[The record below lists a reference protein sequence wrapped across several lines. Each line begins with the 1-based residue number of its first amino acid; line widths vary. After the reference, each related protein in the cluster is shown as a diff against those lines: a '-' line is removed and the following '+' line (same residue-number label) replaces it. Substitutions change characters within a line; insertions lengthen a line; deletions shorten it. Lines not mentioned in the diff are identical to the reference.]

1 MSETG
6 EDYEGDDD
14 DDGEMPWESAA
25 REAVEEAVSNVE
37 FDEVRGVVYLPS
49 GEDHRFNRYDEEFD
63 GWEAIKHRLTEVG
76 ESEWFANVPFD
87 GGEAVFSSG
96 VDTYVESA
104 FAEHKFEEFFEKLA
118 PPVDGETLVS
128 SNKIVPP
135 GGGLVIQLDTAQ
147 INAELVSYLGKHPE
161 KMRDM
166 TPRKFE
172 ELVAELFRAKGYE
185 VILTPQSRDGGLDI
199 RAYHRGDT
207 GTVLTLIECKRYAA
221 HNPVDVA
228 IVRGLYGVTVS
239 ENATRGIIAT
249 TSYFS
254 QDAKSFQAKNE
265 HRLHLADFTN
275 LKQWLAQYPSTGS

>member
-1 MSETG
+1 MPEEEEELDEG
-6 EDYEGDDD
+6 EAD

-49 GEDHRFNRYDEEFD
+49 GEDHRFNRYDQEFD
-63 GWEAIKHRLTEVG
+63 GWEAIQRRLTEIG
-76 ESEWFANVPFD
+76 ENEWFANVPFD

-104 FAEHKFEEFFEKLA
+104 FFEHKFEEFFEKLA
-118 PPVDGETLVS
+118 PPLEGEPLVS

-135 GGGLVIQLDTAQ
+135 GGGLVIQIDTAQ
-147 INAELVSYLGKHPE
+147 INAELVKYFARHPE
-161 KMRDM
+161 TMRDLN
-166 TPRKFE
+166 PRKFE
-172 ELVAELFRAKGYE
+172 ELVAELFKDKGYD
-185 VILTPQSRDGGLDI
+185 VVLTPRTRDGGLDI

-221 HNPVDVA
+221 NKPVDVG

-254 QDAKSFQAKNE
+254 PDAKSFQAKNE
-265 HRLHLADFTN
+265 HRLHLADFEN
-275 LKQWLAQYPSTGS
+275 LREWLARYRSK